1 MFINGQNFRAKFKNI
16 GNSMNTPT
24 QYEIDFLPVGDGE
37 KSGDAIAMRY
47 SDGSEWRVM
56 VYDGGTKSSGAA
68 LVEHIRSHYG
78 TSHVHYLVNSHP
90 DQDHA
95 SGLLTVME
103 NLTVGELWIHRP
115 WLYVKD
121 VIKHFED
128 DRITEESLA
137 NRFKEKMPHV
147 WALEELAIKKD
158 IPIYEPYQG
167 SEIGCFK
174 VLSPS
179 KSWYLHTLLPEFGKT
194 PEKVRIVEE
203 SLVSKAIDAIK
214 KAIDFVKEEWG
225 VESLREDVKTSADN
239 ESSAVLYANIDGC
252 GVFFCG
258 DSGVRA
264 LEHAADYADTQF
276 MNLPEAK
283 FYQVPHHGGRH
294 NVSTSTLNRI
304 VGEILDEGTKPKKT
318 AFVSV
323 AKDAGNH
330 PKKVVTN
337 AFIRRGANVV
347 QTKGK
352 IICSHHG
359 TPARE
364 GWTTAAKVDF
374 SNEVETWN

>member
-1 MFINGQNFRAKFKNI
+1 
-16 GNSMNTPT
+16 MNTPT
-24 QYEIDFLPVGDGE
+24 QYEIDFLPVGEGE

-47 SDGSEWRVM
+47 GDGNEWRVM
-56 VYDGGTKSSGAA
+56 VYDGGTKSSGEA
-68 LVEHIRSHYG
+68 LVEHIKSHYG
-78 TSHVHYLVNSHP
+78 TTHVHYLVNSHP

-95 SGLLTVME
+95 SGLLTIME

-115 WLYVKD
+115 WLYAKD

-128 DRITEESLA
+128 DRITEESLIR
-137 NRFKEKMPHV
+137 RFKEKMPHV
-147 WALEELAIKKD
+147 WALEELATEKG

-167 SEIGCFK
+167 FEIGCFK

-179 KSWYLHTLLPEFGKT
+179 KNWYLHTLLPEFDKT
-194 PEKVRIVEE
+194 PEKLRTTEE
-203 SLVSKAIDAIK
+203 SLVSKAFDAINR
-214 KAIDFVKEEWG
+214 AIDFVKEAWG
-225 VESLREDVKTSADN
+225 VESLREDVSTSADN
-239 ESSAVLYANIDGC
+239 ESSAVLYARIDGR

-276 MNLPEAK
+276 FNLPEAK

-294 NVSTSTLNRI
+294 NVSTSILNRI
-304 VGEILDEGTKPKKT
+304 VGEILDEGAKPKKT

-323 AKDAGNH
+323 AKDAETH

-352 IICSHHG
+352 AICSHHG
-359 TPARE
+359 TPTRQ
-364 GWTTAAKVDF
+364 GWTTAATVEF
-374 SNEVETWN
+374 SDEVESWN